1 MKVVAP
7 NGLAGGGQ
15 PGKRVVEVVELVD
28 VVVVL
33 VDVVVGSV
41 AVVVV
46 VVVAPG
52 SVVVVETTGG
62 TQGFTVAQSSPIPGI
77 AAAPGPGRLPVASTV
92 GSKVGGIP
100 KTLTRVKGTGPPSN
114 PSSGDPIAVIVF
126 TAPPPGPNAPWSRWA
141 HVSNGS
147 AHGGPT
153 ACPFSQHL
161 CAGSAKLKESLWS
174 RQKPAKT
181 RSCPGSVSVSFV
193 AEVAVHEIVPVDSAN
208 PIGSAPRLSDGSGG
222 QSWLVG

>member
-1 MKVVAP
+1 
-7 NGLAGGGQ
+7 LAGGGQ
-15 PGKRVVEVVELVD
+15 PAKSVVDVVVLVD

-33 VDVVVGSV
+33 VDVVVGGV

-62 TQGFTVAQSSPIPGI
+62 TQGFTVAQSSALPGI

-92 GSKVGGIP
+92 ALKVGGTP
-100 KTLTRVKGTGPPSN
+100 KTLTRVPDAGPPSN

-126 TAPPPGPNAPWSRWA
+126 TAPPAGPNAPWSRWA

-153 ACPFSQHL
+153 GCPFSQHF
-161 CAGSAKLKESLWS
+161 CAGLAKLNESLSS

-193 AEVAVHEIVPVDSAN
+193 AGVAVHETVPVESSN

-222 QSWLVG
+222 QWWLVG